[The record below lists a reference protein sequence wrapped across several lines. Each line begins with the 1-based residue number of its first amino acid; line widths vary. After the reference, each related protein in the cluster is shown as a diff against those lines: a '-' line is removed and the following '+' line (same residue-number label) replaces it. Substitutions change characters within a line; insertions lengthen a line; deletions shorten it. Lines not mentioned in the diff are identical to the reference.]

1 MIHGRDARATSANCI
16 TIALIE
22 IAGFATRFILRPGLY
37 SSAKSLSY
45 FPFTNYDWRMK
56 WTKVLLLLLIC
67 PAIFAGQKSTS
78 SEQDRLSRGV
88 TIYRD
93 TYGVPHVFGNTD
105 ASTVFG
111 FAYAQAEDN
120 FWRVEENFI
129 MALGR
134 ASEVYGE
141 RSLNEDRLNHA
152 LEIPRLAR
160 EEYARLDPK
169 IRAIC
174 DAFAAGF
181 NYYLTRHPE
190 VRPRLL
196 TKIEPWYTLA
206 FIRFNYFQ
214 NGFARD
220 RNLPREVQTAEIDR
234 ALADNVGSNGW
245 VIAPSKSQTGHA
257 MLLINPH
264 LPFFGPGQVYEGHVH
279 SDEGW
284 NFTGYTRFG
293 FPFPYVGHNAELGW
307 VSTDNAADLEDVYA
321 ETVDDPARPLAYRY
335 GGEYRLAT
343 ERVEEIRLK
352 TATGF
357 EVKSFKMIR
366 THHGPVVAKRD
377 GKLLAIRMAHF
388 EDDGWLREWYE
399 MTRARN
405 LVQFKAA
412 LRPQKMLFGNVMYA
426 DTQGNIYYLYNG
438 AVPRRD
444 PKFDWTKPLDGSN
457 PATEW
462 QGFHTI
468 DELPQLT
475 NPKTGWMQNCNTTPF
490 LLTSEGNPNPARFP
504 KYMVQEGDNPRGRIA
519 RRILSTAPPWTFEN
533 WTRTA
538 FDTRVIMAD
547 ELLPVWLAELKTQ
560 VAARTSHTGSAGAL
574 ARIKLGTP
582 KAFANSSP
590 GLRAALPWEQK
601 IQFINSAREAFVIR
615 DRTGAQP
622 SSVASR
628 EAGTP
633 GPQARRLRSSLHKDT
648 RLREAYDI
656 LSAWDYREAFTIRDR
671 TGAQPSSVASP
682 EAMTP
687 GLQARRLRSSLHKDT
702 RLREAYDILA
712 AWDHRATNDSVAMT
726 IFNRWRERIGRIT
739 QTPVS
744 AQARTAALNAALEG
758 LVERFGKW
766 QVTWGELNRLQRRDE
781 SLGEQFDDA
790 RPSLP
795 IPGVNGND
803 GSVFTFAAGPAPG
816 QKRFYGVAGATYVSV
831 VEFGPTV
838 RALSIHTF
846 GSSGDPKSRH
856 YTDQAQLY
864 ARGEFKP
871 AWFTLKEIRAN
882 LEASYHPGDEK

>member
-1 MIHGRDARATSANCI
+1 M
-16 TIALIE
+16 
-22 IAGFATRFILRPGLY
+22 
-37 SSAKSLSY
+37 
-45 FPFTNYDWRMK
+45 
-56 WTKVLLLLLIC
+56 
-67 PAIFAGQKSTS
+67 
-78 SEQDRLSRGV
+78 V

-93 TYGVPHVFGNTD
+93 TYGVPHVFGSTD

-129 MALGR
+129 LALGR
-134 ASEVYGE
+134 ASELYGE
-141 RSLNEDRLNHA
+141 RSLNDDRLNHA

-169 IRAIC
+169 MRALC

-181 NYYLTRHPE
+181 NYYLTRHTE

-214 NGFARD
+214 SGFARD
-220 RNLPREVQTAEIDR
+220 RNLPLEVETAEIDR

-245 VIAPSKSQTGHA
+245 VIAPAKSTTGHA

-293 FPFPYVGHNAELGW
+293 FPFPYVGHNADLGW

-321 ETVDDPARPLAYRY
+321 ETFDDPARPLAYRY

-343 ERVEEIRLK
+343 ERVEEIRVK

-357 EVKSFKMIR
+357 EVKSFKMIK
-366 THHGPVVAKRD
+366 THHGPIVAKRD
-377 GKLLAIRMAHF
+377 GKLQAIHMARF
-388 EDDGWLREWYE
+388 EEDGWLREWYE

-412 LRPQKMLFGNVMYA
+412 LKPQKMLFGNVMYA

-444 PKFDWTKPLDGSN
+444 PKFDWTKPLDGSD

-490 LLTSEGNPNPARFP
+490 LLTSEGNPDPARFP

-519 RRILSTAPPWTFEN
+519 RRILSTAAPWTFES

-547 ELLPVWLAELKTQ
+547 ELLPVWLAELKEHLKGSEENLRNL
-560 VAARTSHTGSAGAL
+560 RTAHNLLT
-574 ARIKLGTP
+574 
-582 KAFANSSP
+582 
-590 GLRAALPWEQK
+590 
-601 IQFINSAREAFVIR
+601 
-615 DRTGAQP
+615 
-622 SSVASR
+622 
-628 EAGTP
+628 
-633 GPQARRLRSSLHKDT
+633 
-648 RLREAYDI
+648 
-656 LSAWDYREAFTIRDR
+656 
-671 TGAQPSSVASP
+671 
-682 EAMTP
+682 
-687 GLQARRLRSSLHKDT
+687 
-702 RLREAYDILA
+702 

-726 IFNRWRERIGRIT
+726 LFNRWRERIGRIT
-739 QTPVS
+739 QTPVT
-744 AQARTAALNAALEG
+744 AEARAAALNAALDG

-781 SLGEQFDDA
+781 SQGEQFDDA

-795 IPGVNGND
+795 IPGVGGND
-803 GSVFTFAAGPAPG
+803 GAVFTFAAGPAPG

-856 YTDQAQLY
+856 YTDQAELY

>member
-1 MIHGRDARATSANCI
+1 MNC
-16 TIALIE
+16 
-22 IAGFATRFILRPGLY
+22 
-37 SSAKSLSY
+37 
-45 FPFTNYDWRMK
+45 
-56 WTKVLLLLLIC
+56 TKVLLLLLIC
-67 PAIFAGQKSTS
+67 PSMFAGQKSLRTASTS
-78 SEQDRLSRGV
+78 SDAEQLRRMV

-93 TYGVPHVFGNTD
+93 TYGVPHVFGTTD

-129 MALGR
+129 LALGR
-134 ASEVYGE
+134 ASELYGE
-141 RSLNEDRLNHA
+141 RSLNDDRLNHA

-160 EEYARLDPK
+160 EEYARFDPK
-169 IRAIC
+169 MRALC

-181 NYYLTRHPE
+181 NYYLTRHTE
-190 VRPRLL
+190 VHPRLL

-245 VIAPSKSQTGHA
+245 VIAPSKSKTGHA

-284 NFTGYTRFG
+284 DFTGYTRFG
-293 FPFPYVGHNAELGW
+293 FPFPYVGHNADLGW

-321 ETVDDPARPLAYRY
+321 ETFDDPARPLAYRY
-335 GGEYRLAT
+335 GAGHRLAT
-343 ERVEEIRLK
+343 ERVEEIRVK

-357 EVKSFKMIR
+357 EVKSIKMIK
-366 THHGPVVAKRD
+366 THHGPIVAKRD
-377 GKLLAIRMAHF
+377 GKLMAIRMARF
-388 EDDGWLREWYE
+388 EEDGWLREWYD

-412 LRPQKMLFGNVMYA
+412 LKPQKMLFGNVMYA

-444 PKFDWTKPLDGSN
+444 PKFDWTKPLDGSD

-462 QGFHTI
+462 QGVHTI

-475 NPKTGWMQNCNTTPF
+475 NPRTGWMQNCNTTPF
-490 LLTSEGNPNPARFP
+490 LLTSEGNPDPARFP

-519 RRILSTAPPWTFEN
+519 RRILSTAAPWTFES
-533 WTRTA
+533 WTRAA
-538 FDTRVIMAD
+538 FDTHVLMAD
-547 ELLPVWLAELKTQ
+547 ELLPVWLPELKAQ

-590 GLRAALPWEQK
+590 GLDAPLEQ
-601 IQFINSAREAFVIR
+601 IHFINSAREA
-615 DRTGAQP
+615 G
-622 SSVASR
+622 
-628 EAGTP
+628 
-633 GPQARRLRSSLHKDT
+633 
-648 RLREAYDI
+648 
-656 LSAWDYREAFTIRDR
+656 
-671 TGAQPSSVASP
+671 
-682 EAMTP
+682 
-687 GLQARRLRSSLHKDT
+687 DT

-739 QTPVS
+739 QTPVT
-744 AQARTAALNAALEG
+744 AEARAAALKQALDG

-781 SLGEQFDDA
+781 SQGEQFDDA

-795 IPGVNGND
+795 IPGVGGND
-803 GSVFTFAAGPAPG
+803 GAVFTFAAGPSPG

-831 VEFGPTV
+831 VEFAPQV

-856 YTDQAQLY
+856 YTDQATLY

-882 LEASYHPGDEK
+882 LEASYHPGDERPRQ